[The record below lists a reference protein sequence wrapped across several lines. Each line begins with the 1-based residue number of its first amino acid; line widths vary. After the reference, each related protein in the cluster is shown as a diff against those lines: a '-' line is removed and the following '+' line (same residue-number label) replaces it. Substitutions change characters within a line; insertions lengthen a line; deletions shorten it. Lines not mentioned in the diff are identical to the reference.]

1 MLPLVT
7 NVLPNPVPPPPGVT
21 TPEKATPSSV
31 QSDAAAAARQQLPIA
46 VSSTGA
52 PAAFS
57 PDTLQS
63 RQAQL
68 ERRLSLYVPAIRVS
82 AEAGGAEGAEA
93 APEQA
98 AHAPAR
104 PHPSFFNSQL
114 IKLNLPL
121 SSEFNA
127 QFYAGD
133 IKVTGQPVFKQ
144 QVAGKKPGLSQAQG
158 ATAYGV
164 AVARNHARP
173 TDTLTEL

>member
-1 MLPLVT
+1 MS
-7 NVLPNPVPPPPGVT
+7 PNPVPPPQSA
-21 TPEKATPSSV
+21 ATPDQATPYSV

-52 PAAFS
+52 PVAYW

-63 RQAQL
+63 RQAQA
-68 ERRLSLYVPAIRVS
+68 ERRLSLYVPTARPS
-82 AEAGGAEGAEA
+82 AEGGGEGAES
-93 APEQA
+93 
-98 AHAPAR
+98 AHALLANVTVR
-104 PHPSFFNSQL
+104 TNSNFLNSQL

-133 IKVTGQPVFKQ
+133 IKVEGLPVFKQ
-144 QVAGKKPGLSQAQG
+144 QPAGKKPGLSQ
-158 ATAYGV
+158 THGV
-164 AVARNHARP
+164 AAYLMALTRNRART